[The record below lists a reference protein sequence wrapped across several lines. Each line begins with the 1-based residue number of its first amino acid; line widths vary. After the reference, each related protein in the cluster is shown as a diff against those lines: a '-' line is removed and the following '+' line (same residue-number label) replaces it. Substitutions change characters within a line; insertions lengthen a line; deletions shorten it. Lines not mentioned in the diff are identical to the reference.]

1 MSQFSRR
8 YSLKTD
14 MKVLQN
20 PDGGLKSSVILR
32 VVFTT
37 VLLGSGAV
45 IYYGRGARK
54 EAFYLAVIV
63 AVIYFLSLIALLLQT
78 LYQRYPKIF
87 KITQLVFDLA
97 LASIVIF
104 VTGGKSSPFIFLYV
118 LIILY
123 SSIVLNKAASY
134 MTALISGL
142 VYVLIVFYQI
152 RIETPLPEGQSI
164 LSSVSEWGEIGL
176 VSTYFHLTGFL
187 LVAILSGYLSDRFR
201 AAGRELG
208 ESERSLRILQNL
220 HQNIIESLTSGMI
233 TLDLEGR
240 IISINR
246 TGLEILG
253 INGEDRILGKD
264 LARFMSGLHL
274 EDLVS
279 KKREQMLYTAPD
291 GRMVTLGFS
300 TSELKD
306 TEDKTQGY
314 IIIFQDL
321 TEVKELED
329 RLRTSEKMAL
339 LGQLAAGLA
348 HELRNPLSAI
358 SGAVEILGSDVKPT
372 EENLR
377 LVRMATQEVERLNL
391 LVEDFLILTMPIQK
405 LTTQVDLG
413 LIISDTVESFTKT
426 IRRGNI
432 EIINQAEK
440 GIYVQAD
447 SYRLKQAV
455 WNLLLNSVDAMP
467 IGGLIMIKSRTEEN
481 SAIIEISDEG
491 KGVDEN
497 FISRIFEPFFTTKE
511 VGTGLG
517 LAIVQKVIEGYNGNI
532 NVISSRGSG
541 ATFVITLPRI
551 KGVPADV
558 IH

>member
-1 MSQFSRR
+1 
-8 YSLKTD
+8 

-20 PDGGLKSSVILR
+20 PDGGLRSSVVLR
-32 VVFTT
+32 VIITT

-63 AVIYFLSLIALLLQT
+63 AVIYFLSLVSLLLQS
-78 LYQRYPKIF
+78 LFQRYPKIF
-87 KITQLVFDLA
+87 KITQLFFDLV
-97 LASIVIF
+97 LASTVIF

-118 LIILY
+118 LIIIY
-123 SSIVLNKAASY
+123 SSIALTKLASY
-134 MTALISGL
+134 VTALVSGL

-152 RIETPLPEGQSI
+152 RAEVPIDPGRSI
-164 LSSVSEWGEIGL
+164 WSSVSEWGEIGL

-187 LVAILSGYLSDRFR
+187 LVAILSGYLSERFR
-201 AAGRELG
+201 TAGRELG

-220 HQNIIESLTSGMI
+220 HENIIQSLTSGVI
-233 TLDLEGR
+233 TLNLDGK
-240 IISINR
+240 IISANR

-253 INGEDRILGKD
+253 ISGEDKILGKD
-264 LARFMSGLHL
+264 LGQFMTGLHL

-300 TSELKD
+300 SSDLKD
-306 TEDKTQGY
+306 TDDKTHGY

-358 SGAVEILGSDVKPT
+358 SGAVEILSSDVKPT
-372 EENLR
+372 EDNLR
-377 LVRMATQEVERLNL
+377 LVRMASQEVERLNL

-405 LTTQVDLG
+405 LTTLVDFG
-413 LIISDTVESFTKT
+413 RIVNDTVESFTKT

-432 EIINQAEK
+432 EIINQVEN

-467 IGGLIMIKSRTEEN
+467 IGGLIIIKSKTEEN
-481 SAIIEISDEG
+481 NVVIEISDEG
-491 KGVDEN
+491 KGIDEN
-497 FISRIFEPFFTTKE
+497 FISRIFDPFFTTKE

-532 NVISSRGSG
+532 NVVSSRGNG
-541 ATFVITLPRI
+541 ATFVITLPRF
-551 KGVPADV
+551 KEVPADV

>member
-1 MSQFSRR
+1 
-8 YSLKTD
+8 
-14 MKVLQN
+14 MKVLQSN
-20 PDGGLKSSVILR
+20 DSGLRSSVVLR
-32 VVFTT
+32 VVITT
-37 VLLGSGAV
+37 ILLGSGAI

-78 LYQRYPKIF
+78 LIQRYPRTF

-97 LASIVIF
+97 LASIVIY
-104 VTGGKSSPFIFLYV
+104 VTGGRLSPFIFLYV
-118 LIILY
+118 LIIIN
-123 SSIVLNKAASY
+123 SSIVLNKTASY
-134 MTALISGL
+134 ATALVSGL
-142 VYVLIVFYQI
+142 IYVLIVLYQI
-152 RIETPLPEGQSI
+152 RVEMPPSAESSI
-164 LSSVSEWGEIGL
+164 LSSVSAWGEIGL

-187 LVAILSGYLSDRFR
+187 LVAILAGYLSDRFR

-220 HQNIIESLTSGMI
+220 HRNIIESLTSGVI

-253 INGEDRILGKD
+253 VDDEDGMLGEDLGQ
-264 LARFMSGLHL
+264 FMSGLHM
-274 EDLVS
+274 DALVS

-300 TSELKD
+300 TSDLKD

-358 SGAVEILGSDVKPT
+358 SGAVEILSSDVKPT

-405 LTTQVDLG
+405 LTTHVDLG
-413 LIISDTVESFTKT
+413 QIISDTAESFMKT
-426 IRRGNI
+426 IRRSNI
-432 EIINQAEK
+432 EIMNQVEN
-440 GIYVQAD
+440 GIFVQAD

-467 IGGLIMIKSRTEEN
+467 IGGLIKIKSRADEN
-481 SAIIEISDEG
+481 NAIIEISDEG

-532 NVISSRGSG
+532 NVISSRGKG
-541 ATFVITLPRI
+541 ATFVITLPRV
-551 KGVPADV
+551 KGVPAD
-558 IH
+558 ITH

>member
-1 MSQFSRR
+1 
-8 YSLKTD
+8 
-14 MKVLQN
+14 MKVLQS
-20 PDGGLKSSVILR
+20 PDGGLKSSVVLR
-32 VVFTT
+32 VIITT

-45 IYYGRGARK
+45 IKYGRGARK

-63 AVIYFLSLIALLLQT
+63 AVIYFLSLVSLLLQSFF
-78 LYQRYPKIF
+78 QRYPKIF
-87 KITQLVFDLA
+87 KIAQLVFDLT
-97 LASIVIF
+97 LASVVIF
-104 VTGGKSSPFIFLYV
+104 VTGGKASPFIFLYV
-118 LIILY
+118 LVIIY
-123 SSIVLNKAASY
+123 SSIVLTKMASY
-134 MTALISGL
+134 VTALVSGL

-152 RIETPLPEGQSI
+152 RVEMPLEPGESI
-164 LSSVSEWGEIGL
+164 WSSVSLWGEIGL

-187 LVAILSGYLSDRFR
+187 LVAILSGYLSERFR
-201 AAGRELG
+201 TAGRELG

-220 HQNIIESLTSGMI
+220 HENIIQSLTSGVI
-233 TLDLEGR
+233 TLNLEGR
-240 IISINR
+240 IISANR

-253 INGEDRILGKD
+253 ISSEDNILGKD
-264 LARFMSGLHL
+264 LGQFMTGLHL
-274 EDLVS
+274 DDLVS

-300 TSELKD
+300 SSELRD
-306 TEDKTQGY
+306 MEEKTQGY

-358 SGAVEILGSDVKPT
+358 SGAVEILSSDVKPT

-377 LVRMATQEVERLNL
+377 LVRMASQEVERLNL

-405 LTTQVDLG
+405 LTTLVDLG
-413 LIISDTVESFTKT
+413 SIIADTVESFAKT

-432 EIINQAEK
+432 EIVNQVEK

-447 SYRLKQAV
+447 AYRLKQAV

-467 IGGLIMIKSRTEEN
+467 IGGLIVIKSKTGE
-481 SAIIEISDEG
+481 SSVVIEISDEG
-491 KGVDEN
+491 KGIDEN

-517 LAIVQKVIEGYNGNI
+517 LAIVQKVIESYNGNI
-532 NVISSRGSG
+532 NVVSSRGNG
-541 ATFVITLPRI
+541 ATFVITLPRF
-551 KGVPADV
+551 KEVPADV

>member
-118 LIILY
+118 LIIIY

>member
-1 MSQFSRR
+1 
-8 YSLKTD
+8 

-20 PDGGLKSSVILR
+20 PDGGLRSSVVLR
-32 VVFTT
+32 VIITT

-63 AVIYFLSLIALLLQT
+63 AVIYFLSLVSLLLQS
-78 LYQRYPKIF
+78 LFQRHPKIF
-87 KITQLVFDLA
+87 KIAQLFFDLA
-97 LASIVIF
+97 LASTVIF

-118 LIILY
+118 LIIIY
-123 SSIVLNKAASY
+123 ASIALTKLASY
-134 MTALISGL
+134 VTALVSGL

-152 RIETPLPEGQSI
+152 RAEIPMEPGQGI
-164 LSSVSEWGEIGL
+164 WSSLSEWGEIGL

-187 LVAILSGYLSDRFR
+187 LVAILSGYLSERFR
-201 AAGRELG
+201 TAGRELG

-220 HQNIIESLTSGMI
+220 HENIIQSLTSGVI
-233 TLDLEGR
+233 TLNLDGK
-240 IISINR
+240 IISANR

-253 INGEDRILGKD
+253 INTEDKILGKD
-264 LARFMSGLHL
+264 LGQFMSGLHL

-300 TSELKD
+300 SSDLKD
-306 TEDKTQGY
+306 TDDKTRGY

-377 LVRMATQEVERLNL
+377 LVRMASQEVERLNL

-405 LTTQVDLG
+405 LTTLVDLG
-413 LIISDTVESFTKT
+413 RIVNDTVESFAKT

-432 EIINQAEK
+432 EIINQVEN

-467 IGGLIMIKSRTEEN
+467 IGGLIIIKSKTEEN
-481 SAIIEISDEG
+481 NVVLEISDEG
-491 KGVDEN
+491 KGIDEN

-532 NVISSRGSG
+532 NVVSSRGNG
-541 ATFVITLPRI
+541 ATFVITLPRFNE
-551 KGVPADV
+551 VPADV

>member
-1 MSQFSRR
+1 
-8 YSLKTD
+8 

-20 PDGGLKSSVILR
+20 PDGGLRSSVVLR
-32 VVFTT
+32 VIITT

-63 AVIYFLSLIALLLQT
+63 AVIYFLSLVSLLLQS
-78 LYQRYPKIF
+78 LFQRYPKIF
-87 KITQLVFDLA
+87 KIAQLFFDLV
-97 LASIVIF
+97 LASTVIF

-118 LIILY
+118 LIIIY
-123 SSIVLNKAASY
+123 SSIALTKLASY
-134 MTALISGL
+134 VTALISGL

-152 RIETPLPEGQSI
+152 RAEVPIGPGQSI
-164 LSSVSEWGEIGL
+164 WSSVSEWGEIGL

-187 LVAILSGYLSDRFR
+187 LVAILSGYLSERFR
-201 AAGRELG
+201 TAGRELG
-208 ESERSLRILQNL
+208 ESERSLRILRNL
-220 HQNIIESLTSGMI
+220 HENIIQSLTSGVI
-233 TLDLEGR
+233 TLNLDGK
-240 IISINR
+240 IISANR

-253 INGEDRILGKD
+253 ISGEDKILGKD
-264 LARFMSGLHL
+264 LGQFMTGLHL

-279 KKREQMLYTAPD
+279 KKREQMLYTTPD
-291 GRMVTLGFS
+291 GSMVTLGFS
-300 TSELKD
+300 SSDLKD
-306 TEDKTQGY
+306 TDDKTHGY

-358 SGAVEILGSDVKPT
+358 SGAVEILSSDVKPT
-372 EENLR
+372 EDNLR
-377 LVRMATQEVERLNL
+377 LIRMASQEVERLNL

-405 LTTQVDLG
+405 LTTLVDLG
-413 LIISDTVESFTKT
+413 RIVNDTVESFAKT

-432 EIINQAEK
+432 EIINQVEN

-467 IGGLIMIKSRTEEN
+467 IGGLIIIKSKTEEN
-481 SAIIEISDEG
+481 NVVIEISDEG
-491 KGVDEN
+491 KGIDEN
-497 FISRIFEPFFTTKE
+497 FISRIFDPFFTTKE

-532 NVISSRGSG
+532 NVVSSRGKG
-541 ATFVITLPRI
+541 ATFVITLPRF
-551 KGVPADV
+551 KEVPADV